1 MRSGTCLR
9 NVWQCNNTSFWVY
22 LSKTEIMLL
31 NCVQIRTVN
40 FVVIRVNLVSSF
52 QSRLQHLQFFLQSNS
67 EPQYIKILFYFYP
80 LYCIFWGCCIL
91 LLIIPPC
98 KQRPGN
104 SQACKNKL
112 YSGITFPSCRL
123 SAIKFIL
130 IISKLIMVSLQLQ
143 NVVPLYR
150 IFLHD
155 YDSS

>member
-22 LSKTEIMLL
+22 LSITEIMLL
-31 NCVQIRTVN
+31 NCVQTRTVN
-40 FVVIRVNLVSSF
+40 FVVIHVYLVSSF
-52 QSRLQHLQFFLQSNS
+52 QSRLRHLQFFLQSNP
-67 EPQYIKILFYFYP
+67 ELQYIKILFYFYP

-91 LLIIPPC
+91 LLIPPC

-104 SQACKNKL
+104 SQACKNKQ
-112 YSGITFPSCRL
+112 YNGITFPSCRL
-123 SAIKFIL
+123 SVIKFIL
-130 IISKLIMVSLQLQ
+130 IISKLIMVSLWLQ

-155 YDSS
+155 